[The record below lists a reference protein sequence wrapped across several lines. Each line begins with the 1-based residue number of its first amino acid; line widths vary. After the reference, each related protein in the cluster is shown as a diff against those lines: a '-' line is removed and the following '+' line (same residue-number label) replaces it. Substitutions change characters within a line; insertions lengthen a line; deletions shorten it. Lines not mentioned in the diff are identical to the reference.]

1 MNAHRQIVI
10 IITLLV
16 LTGVSMITYKHR
28 VLGFPLF
35 ATDTETV
42 WNIESRLEFKALGG
56 PVKVRINLPDSVSGV
71 EILHGS
77 EVSSG
82 YDSGVERNHGMDF
95 YQWSRDDALP
105 GQQAVFLR
113 NEVFFREVPIVTQKK
128 PPLPITPE
136 LNEVATQVQKDFSDA
151 NAKSGAKEKNLV
163 LKILRELN
171 NPASEHLGVLLR
183 DARRRSEQLQ
193 LAIDLLA
200 MEGIAARMV
209 RGVLLEDRQNN
220 RSALFMLKVLL
231 DGQWQLFDPRESS
244 SVAWDSFIIFQEG
257 TTPLFEVEGG
267 ENSSLRFSVLREQRA
282 SFITAV
288 EAARNHRS
296 LLVDFSIYSLPVAQ
310 QGTFKLLL
318 LMPLGALVVVVLRNL
333 VGIRTSGTFMPILIT
348 LAFLQT
354 GLLIG
359 LLLFIMV
366 VGTGLIVRS
375 YLTRLNLLLVPR
387 IAAVLVVVI
396 IIYGAIGIA
405 GHKLGFEWGLSVTV
419 FPMIILSWTIERMSI
434 LWDEEGAHEVLI
446 QGGGSLLTASLAYA
460 LMSNQIVA
468 DSIFLYPEALL
479 VLLAAIIAI
488 GSYSGYRL
496 SDLRRFEPME
506 RY

>member
-77 EVSSG
+77 EVSSS
-82 YDSGVERNHGMDF
+82 YDSGVERDHGMDF

-113 NEVFFREVPIVTQKK
+113 NEVFFREVPIVTQEK

-183 DARRRSEQLQ
+183 
-193 LAIDLLA
+193 
-200 MEGIAARMV
+200 
-209 RGVLLEDRQNN
+209 
-220 RSALFMLKVLL
+220 
-231 DGQWQLFDPRESS
+231 
-244 SVAWDSFIIFQEG
+244 
-257 TTPLFEVEGG
+257 
-267 ENSSLRFSVLREQRA
+267 
-282 SFITAV
+282 
-288 EAARNHRS
+288 
-296 LLVDFSIYSLPVAQ
+296 
-310 QGTFKLLL
+310 
-318 LMPLGALVVVVLRNL
+318 
-333 VGIRTSGTFMPILIT
+333 
-348 LAFLQT
+348 
-354 GLLIG
+354 
-359 LLLFIMV
+359 
-366 VGTGLIVRS
+366 
-375 YLTRLNLLLVPR
+375 
-387 IAAVLVVVI
+387 
-396 IIYGAIGIA
+396 
-405 GHKLGFEWGLSVTV
+405 
-419 FPMIILSWTIERMSI
+419 
-434 LWDEEGAHEVLI
+434 
-446 QGGGSLLTASLAYA
+446 
-460 LMSNQIVA
+460 
-468 DSIFLYPEALL
+468 
-479 VLLAAIIAI
+479 
-488 GSYSGYRL
+488 
-496 SDLRRFEPME
+496 
-506 RY
+506 